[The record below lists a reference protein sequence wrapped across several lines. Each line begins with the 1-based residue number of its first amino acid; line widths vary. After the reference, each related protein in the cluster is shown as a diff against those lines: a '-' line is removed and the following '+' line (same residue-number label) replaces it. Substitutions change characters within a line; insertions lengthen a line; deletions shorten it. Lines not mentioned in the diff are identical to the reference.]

1 MVSMKH
7 TQTMPSQDADAWV
20 SALLDGELDDG
31 EAKRALGRFPG
42 EADASA
48 RWAEYN
54 LISDALHGDA
64 ADTSDFMVRF
74 RKSLDD
80 EPTVLAPV
88 PARKVQTGPYLWT
101 AAAAAMA
108 AITWTVWTAAP
119 PDSGSERMAAAQTV
133 AANDPRSGVDPV
145 ANQLEP
151 YLAAHQDYAYAV
163 VSVPEIVIEKV
174 SLAGPNQ

>member
-31 EAKRALGRFPG
+31 EAKRAISRIPG
-42 EADASA
+42 DSEAAA

-64 ADTSDFMVRF
+64 ADTRSFMARF
-74 RKSLDD
+74 HDALEA

-88 PARKVQTGPYLWT
+88 SSRKVQPAPYLWT

-119 PDSGSERMAAAQTV
+119 SDSGAERMVSAQTL
-133 AANDPRSGVDPV
+133 AANDPRPGVDPV
-145 ANQLEP
+145 AHQLEP

-163 VSVPEIVIEKV
+163 VSVPEMVIEKV